1 MFLSR
6 NSRLLQ
12 PSRRHRALLVT
23 LVANAIL
30 ASSLMGPPAMA
41 LSPMEK
47 KWQATFHKGSEALQN
62 NRYWIAE
69 PLLRQS
75 VLQAEH
81 FGAGDIRLAQSL
93 AEMGKLLTIRRRW
106 KEAEEVLERELYVRD
121 ISAQANDKD
130 TIAAMGSLIKFYL
143 QYGTASKAEPMTK
156 TLLDFVEGKMREP
169 LDFSKKG
176 GKVVLQKGQTLDA
189 WAGLA
194 DPGVRDPLLEWS
206 ITCDSLGNFY
216 RYRRNYALAD
226 RLYKAALD
234 IKATVLGKDH
244 LSLANSYDSLGVLCM
259 ERKEYK
265 EAESYFRDALTT
277 TERVLEPN
285 SPEVYNRLE
294 KLAKCLVKEGKYSE
308 AEAFYLHAQ
317 QTYWKKAPSKGGD
330 EARCMFA
337 LGCMYVDS
345 GRPGAAIPV
354 LTRALHMS
362 ERINGYSSIALVP
375 YLRELGIAYWNS
387 GQHGAH
393 ANVAG
398 RANAIAADF
407 YPPPAPAPV
416 AGKGGT
422 GPATPSLKPLP
433 EVSRPPDALVE
444 APDPATKTARIAEA
458 SVAVDVPGSPSGVD
472 AGGNTDATKSGDGK
486 DAAQSGDAKSGDGK
500 TADRKGTKPADA
512 KDAKPADAKGA
523 KSGDAKGVKTAD
535 AKGAKDVVADA
546 KGAKGAK
553 GAKIADAKGAKKAVK
568 KPAKPPTL
576 ADAILALNLPTD
588 TTRSGDTPAPGTVTA
603 LATAYDDVSPSD
615 DNSPVTHASATTLSA
630 PASASSSSAPAPSGS
645 TATAPTGSQGTV
657 TMASQGSASAT
668 SSTDIAQ
675 LPGDLQP
682 VPARTQSGSDSPA
695 TATPPSGGARPPDGH
710 SGSTTAAPA
719 TSLSTPAPSA
729 APVSQLG
736 GSPASAPSGSAPLP
750 GNGGATTAAAPAS
763 NLPSA
768 DPGVLLMERQKI
780 LEVLGQL
787 QAGGVNVSPYI
798 MPYLAIEQQVREN
811 VPESDIAAA
820 IDRLQRAASSQFK
833 TMQHFREK
841 QKQQQVKEGG

>member
-176 GKVVLQKGQTLDA
+176 GKVILQKGQTLDA

-259 ERKEYK
+259 ERKEYE

-416 AGKGGT
+416 AGKGVT

-472 AGGNTDATKSGDGK
+472 AAKPADGTTAGGNTDATKSGDGK
-486 DAAQSGDAKSGDGK
+486 GAAQYGDAKDVGK
-500 TADRKGTKPADA
+500 TADGKGTKAADA
-512 KDAKPADAKGA
+512 KRAKPAN
-523 KSGDAKGVKTAD
+523 
-535 AKGAKDVVADA
+535 A

-553 GAKIADAKGAKKAVK
+553 GAKVADAKGAKKIAK

-588 TTRSGDTPAPGTVTA
+588 TTRSGDTPAPATVPA

-615 DNSPVTHASATTLSA
+615 DNSPVTHVSATTLSA
-630 PASASSSSAPAPSGS
+630 PASASSTAPAPSGSTAPAPSGS

-657 TMASQGSASAT
+657 TMASQGSASAIG
-668 SSTDIAQ
+668 STDIAQ

-682 VPARTQSGSDSPA
+682 VPARTQSGGDSPA
-695 TATPPSGGARPPDGH
+695 TVAPPPGGARPPAGH
-710 SGSTTAAPA
+710 SGSMTAAPA

-750 GNGGATTAAAPAS
+750 GNGSATTAAAPAS

-811 VPESDIAAA
+811 VPEADIAAA

>member
-1 MFLSR
+1 MFFSR

-12 PSRRHRALLVT
+12 PSRRHRALLMT

-30 ASSLMGPPAMA
+30 ASSLMGPPVMA

-47 KWQATFHKGSEALQN
+47 KWQAAFHKGSEALQN

-265 EAESYFRDALTT
+265 EAESYFRDALAT

-416 AGKGGT
+416 AGKGVT

-472 AGGNTDATKSGDGK
+472 AGGNTDATKSGDVK
-486 DAAQSGDAKSGDGK
+486 DPAQSGDAKSGDGK
-500 TADRKGTKPADA
+500 T
-512 KDAKPADAKGA
+512 A

-553 GAKIADAKGAKKAVK
+553 GAKVADAKGAKKAVK

-630 PASASSSSAPAPSGS
+630 PASASSTAPAPSGS
-645 TATAPTGSQGTV
+645 TAPVPSGSTAPVPSGSRGTV
-657 TMASQGSASAT
+657 TMDSQGSAAAT

-695 TATPPSGGARPPDGH
+695 AAAPTSGGARP
-710 SGSTTAAPA
+710 SSVST
-719 TSLSTPAPSA
+719 SAPSA

-750 GNGGATTAAAPAS
+750 GNGGATSAAAPAS

-811 VPESDIAAA
+811 VPEADIAAA